1 MWDWERAS
9 VPYQPIHRRRLLRRR
24 VLTLLIAALIVVPY
38 YLYHHQRAVEP
49 VGARVFDQ
57 VVSTIAIR
65 YFDRSYHGIAWRAAA
80 ERYRPLVVNAATTQ
94 ARYAALR
101 SMISLLRDSHTAVYS
116 PDDLQPR
123 RDERRHEVFG
133 MSPDASSDGPAIDWR
148 TIKPGIGYVRI
159 ASFPDAMNDV
169 LAWAMSDLVRDR
181 ALILDLRGNPGGL
194 VDSVDEVAGV
204 FLPQGS
210 LISSGTRRY
219 HVFGPQEFRATD
231 DSGAHFSGRLVVLVD
246 SQTRSGAESLA
257 RALQYYHRATLVGTR
272 TAGKVLGVDAE
283 ITLDDG
289 GLLRVAT
296 LDMRDPSGQRLEGRG
311 VRPDRAT
318 TTTRT
323 TLVEAIRLCDRR

>member
-24 VLTLLIAALIVVPY
+24 VLMLLIAALVIVPY

-65 YFDRSYHGIAWRAAA
+65 YFDRSYNGIAWRAAA
-80 ERYRPLVVNAATTQ
+80 ERYRLLAVNAPTTQ

-101 SMISLLRDSHTAVYS
+101 SMISLLHDSHTAVYS

-133 MSPDASSDGPAIDWR
+133 MSPDASTDGPSIDWR
-148 TIKPGIGYVRI
+148 TIKPGIGYLRI

-169 LAWAMSDLVRDR
+169 LGWAMSDLERDR

-283 ITLDDG
+283 MTLDDG

-296 LDMRDPSGQRLEGRG
+296 LDMRDPSGKRLEGRG
-311 VRPDRAT
+311 VKPDRTAT
-318 TTTRT
+318 VKT
-323 TLVEAIRLCDRR
+323 TLVYAIRLCDRG